1 MVIVFCDN
9 NLQRYY
15 TKLKEYLTNVIK
27 VDSQFIETRRLID
40 PKRAGSIMFN
50 IVEQINIKMGGIN
63 FYIDFYNNNIIE
75 TNKVYLIMGLES
87 KKASK
92 DTIDYVLTYA
102 YNSKLSRTHSIPRN
116 CKDNKEEKE
125 KTLY

>member
-27 VDSQFIETRRLID
+27 VDSQFIETKRLID

-63 FYIDFYNNNIIE
+63 FYIDFNDNKIIE
-75 TNKVYLIMGLES
+75 KNKVYLIMGLES
-87 KKASK
+87 KKAGK
-92 DTIDYVLTYA
+92 DSIDYVLTYE
-102 YNSKLSRTHSIPRN
+102 YNSK
-116 CKDNKEEKE
+116 
-125 KTLY
+125 